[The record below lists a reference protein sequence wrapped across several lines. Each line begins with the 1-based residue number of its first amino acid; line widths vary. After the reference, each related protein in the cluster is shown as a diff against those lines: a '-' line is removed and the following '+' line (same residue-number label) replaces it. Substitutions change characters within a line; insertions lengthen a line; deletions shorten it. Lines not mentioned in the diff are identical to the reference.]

1 MATVPEPC
9 DGDSDA
15 DDVAARWNVL
25 RTFMMSQ
32 LLDANACFRVLPDA
46 DDVAALELVA
56 AIKFQLGWG
65 KG

>member
-1 MATVPEPC
+1 
-9 DGDSDA
+9 
-15 DDVAARWNVL
+15 
-25 RTFMMSQ
+25 MMSQ